1 MILVVAGDESV
12 ADAVGDRRVEQT
24 ASVDAAADALS
35 ERSADVVAFRGDER
49 TAARL
54 VSRLRDGAFGDPRV
68 PVVVAAPLD
77 ADDLPLLAFDRTPPP
92 ADPGALREAL
102 ADALAVADYQLAV
115 ARLYEECQSR
125 AEQGITDPHE
135 ESAALREVRAEA
147 DDRLDDLLAD
157 PQVAAD
163 LLWTPDA
170 GNNF

>member
-1 MILVVAGDESV
+1 MILVVASESV
-12 ADAVGDRRVEQT
+12 ADAVGNRRVERV
-24 ASVDAAADALS
+24 ASVDAAADALA
-35 ERSADVVAFRGDER
+35 EQSADVVAFRGEASD
-49 TAARL
+49 AAGL

-77 ADDLPLLAFDRTPPP
+77 AADLPLLAFDRTPSPD
-92 ADPGALREAL
+92 DPGAVREAV
-102 ADALAVADYQLAV
+102 ADALAVADYQAAV

-135 ESAALREVRAEA
+135 ESTALCEVRAEA

-157 PQVAAD
+157 PAVAAD

-170 GNNF
+170 GNSF